1 MIIITKEIDPYGTS
15 QIVKK
20 DFIKELDQD
29 LKYIFKGVSPTWS
42 EACARITLATVLSNV
57 KIAYAGRP
65 LKLNQFNICI
75 GPPGAI
81 KSLPLD
87 FCREII
93 ERVDQKTRYAFI
105 LPSKF
110 TSPAMIE
117 HLSELRKGTE
127 KKWPRQ
133 YKHNHGTIFRDEF
146 TALFKQAR
154 QVDYMS
160 DMLEFLSELYDGTV
174 QKKRTKE
181 YGLEQA
187 PDVYVNMITA
197 TTYDFLSKVDDDF
210 FIQGTGTRF
219 LYSTLDFKDIK
230 VESFERKHFLDTV
243 LDDREQMLEKYAN
256 WLVKLYK
263 VKELS
268 NLFLEYKAFRR
279 WNMFNEK
286 IRNSW
291 VKTGQKD
298 PMGWEYPY
306 LVRLPEYCLKLAGLY
321 AVSDR
326 IDQLIRADERKK
338 TNFIKK
344 FSITEQDMIR
354 AENKIREHNN
364 HFKKLI
370 HLRKTLVGKWK
381 PKSHTQYVYTIVEVL
396 KNMPNS
402 MANYSQW
409 FAVQTVCS
417 SETTFQKYKMTAIAT
432 GLVKEIDKNKIKD
445 SKEIKRLKSD
455 KPATKIYK
463 AI

>member
-1 MIIITKEIDPYGTS
+1 MKDMDPYGTS
-15 QIVKK
+15 KVVKR
-20 DFIKELDQD
+20 DFISQLSQD
-29 LKYIFKGVSPTWS
+29 LKYIFKGVSPVWAD
-42 EACARITLATVLSNV
+42 ACARTTLATVLSNV
-57 KIAYAGRP
+57 RIAYAGRP
-65 LKLNQFNICI
+65 LKLNEFNICI

-93 ERVDQKTRYAFI
+93 DRVDQKTKYAFI

-117 HLSELRKGTE
+117 HLSEVRKGTE

-154 QVDYMS
+154 QVEYMM

-181 YGLEQA
+181 HGLEQA
-187 PDVYVNMITA
+187 PDVFVNMITA

-219 LYSTLDFKDIK
+219 LYSILDFKDIK
-230 VESFERKHFLDTV
+230 IEGFERKHFLDTV
-243 LDDREQMLEKYAN
+243 LTDRNDMIKMYAN
-256 WLVKLYK
+256 WLVDLYK
-263 VKELS
+263 IKSLK
-268 NLFLEYKAFRR
+268 NLFLEHDAFKR
-279 WNMFNEK
+279 WNAFN
-286 IRNSW
+286 I
-291 VKTGQKD
+291 KTRTAWLKLGQKD

-306 LVRLPEYCLKLAGLY
+306 LVRLPEYALKLAGLY
-321 AVSDR
+321 AISSGIDR
-326 IDQLIRADERKK
+326 LIRANEKNK
-338 TNFIKK
+338 TKFIEK
-344 FSITEQDMIR
+344 FSISEQDMIR
-354 AENKIREHNN
+354 AENKIRQHNAN
-364 HFKKLI
+364 FKKLV

-409 FAVQTVCS
+409 FAMQTVCS
-417 SETTFQKYKMTAIAT
+417 SETTFQKYKMTAIMT
-432 GLVKEIDKNKIKD
+432 GKVKEIDKTTITDKM
-445 SKEIKRLKSD
+445 EIKRLNIN

>member
-1 MIIITKEIDPYGTS
+1 MKDMDPYGST
-15 QIVKK
+15 QTVRR
-20 DFIKELDQD
+20 DFISQLSQD
-29 LKYIFKGVSPTWS
+29 LKYIFKGVSPVWTD
-42 EACARITLATVLSNV
+42 ACARTTLSTILANV
-57 KIAYAGRP
+57 RIAYAGRP

-93 ERVDQKTRYAFI
+93 ERVDQKTKYAFI

-117 HLSELRKGTE
+117 HLSEVRKGTE
-127 KKWPRQ
+127 KRWPRQ

-154 QVDYMS
+154 QVDYMT

-181 YGLEQA
+181 HGLEQA
-187 PDVYVNMITA
+187 PDVFVNMITA

-219 LYSTLDFKDIK
+219 LYSVLDFKDIK

-243 LDDREQMLEKYAN
+243 LEDREEMLELYAN
-256 WLVKLYK
+256 WLVDLYK
-263 VKELS
+263 VKSLT
-268 NLFLEYKAFRR
+268 NLFLEHSAFKR
-279 WNMFNEK
+279 WNVFNTK
-286 IRNSW
+286 TRNTW
-291 VKTGQKD
+291 LKLGQKD

-306 LVRLPEYCLKLAGLY
+306 LVRLPEYTLKLAGLY
-321 AVSDR
+321 AISNGIDR
-326 IDQLIRADERKK
+326 LIRAHDKK
-338 TNFIKK
+338 KLDYIKK
-344 FSITEQDMIR
+344 FSISEQDMIR
-354 AENKIREHNN
+354 AENKIRQHNAN
-364 HFKKLI
+364 FKKLV

-381 PKSHTQYVYTIVEVL
+381 PKSHTQYVYTIIDVL

-409 FAVQTVCS
+409 FAIQTVCS
-417 SETTFQKYKMTAIAT
+417 SETTFQKYKLTAIAT
-432 GLVKEIDKNKIKD
+432 GKVKEIDKSTIKEPT
-445 SKEIKRLKSD
+445 EIKRLRAD